1 MTRRKNGL
9 FSNSHGGKT
18 LTING
23 VSKFFPPIPGRSIG
37 AYDSARTNGRGGQDD
52 ERDEYDDESDADERE
67 DGELFGN
74 LGRDEEREL
83 ERHLGAA
90 ISDGLRRYRAARD
103 RRRAGKDS
111 DPSDHLDDFDPL
123 DERRAREAYRDRDG
137 SSADEEI
144 LGQVPAKSTMT
155 LRRTSADSKLGYD
168 SRRRTREEIDSRP
181 AQAVAGRQVRGSLMD
196 ELDALF
202 GHRGRA

>member
-1 MTRRKNGL
+1 MKVKLHR
-9 FSNSHGGKT
+9 NSHGGKT
-18 LTING
+18 LTVNG
-23 VSKFFPPIPGRSIG
+23 VSKFFPPIPGRNIG
-37 AYDSARTNGRGGQDD
+37 AYDSARTNGRGGQD
-52 ERDEYDDESDADERE
+52 RDRDIDDEIDADARE

-90 ISDGLRRYRAARD
+90 ISDGLRRYKAARD
-103 RRRAGKDS
+103 KRLRGKDAEN
-111 DPSDHLDDFDPL
+111 PHLRDFDPETDADAYEAGR
-123 DERRAREAYRDRDG
+123 DED
-137 SSADEEI
+137 I

-155 LRRTSADSKLGYD
+155 LHRTSADSRFGFD

-181 AQAVAGRQVRGSLMD
+181 AQSVAGRQVRGSLAD
-196 ELDALF
+196 ELDELF

>member
-18 LTING
+18 LTVNG
-23 VSKFFPPIPGRSIG
+23 VSRYFPPLHNSIG
-37 AYDSARTNGRGGQDD
+37 AYDSARTNGRGGQD
-52 ERDEYDDESDADERE
+52 RDDIDADERH
-67 DGELFGN
+67 DGEMFGQ
-74 LGRDEEREL
+74 LGRDEERDL
-83 ERHLGAA
+83 ERVIGEAV
-90 ISDGLRRYRAARD
+90 SDGIRKYRAARD

-137 SSADEEI
+137 ADAEEI
-144 LGQVPAKSTMT
+144 LGQVPSKSVMN
-155 LRRTSADSKLGYD
+155 LRRTSADAKLGYD

-196 ELDALF
+196 ELDELF

>member
-18 LTING
+18 LTVNG
-23 VSKFFPPIPGRSIG
+23 VSKFFPPIRSSAG
-37 AYDSARTNGRGGQDD
+37 AYDSARTNGRGGQD
-52 ERDEYDDESDADERE
+52 RDDIDDETDADER

-90 ISDGLRRYRAARD
+90 ISDGLRRYKAARD
-103 RRRAGKDS
+103 KRRAGKDS

-123 DERRAREAYRDRDG
+123 DERRAEAAYRDRDG
-137 SSADEEI
+137 SGADEEI
-144 LGQVPAKSTMT
+144 LGQVPSKSVMN
-155 LRRTSADSKLGYD
+155 LRRTSADAKLGYD

-181 AQAVAGRQVRGSLMD
+181 AQSVAGRQVRTSLAD
-196 ELDALF
+196 ELDTLF
-202 GHRGRA
+202 GQKGRA

>member
-23 VSKFFPPIPGRSIG
+23 VSRYFPPLHNSIG
-37 AYDSARTNGRGGQDD
+37 AYDSARTNGRGGQD
-52 ERDEYDDESDADERE
+52 RDDIDDETDADER
-67 DGELFGN
+67 DGELFGD
-74 LGRDEEREL
+74 LGRDDERDL
-83 ERHLGAA
+83 ERHIGAA
-90 ISDGLRRYRAARD
+90 ISDGLRRYKAARD
-103 RRRAGKDS
+103 KRLRGKDAEN
-111 DPSDHLDDFDPL
+111 PHLRDFDPET

-137 SSADEEI
+137 SGADEEI

-168 SRRRTREEIDSRP
+168 SRRLTREQIDSRP
-181 AQAVAGRQVRGSLMD
+181 AQAVAGRQVRGSLSD
-196 ELDALF
+196 ELDELF

>member
-18 LTING
+18 LTVNG
-23 VSKFFPPIPGRSIG
+23 VSRYFPPLGSAG
-37 AYDSARTNGRGGQDD
+37 AYDSVRRTGYGGQD
-52 ERDEYDDESDADERE
+52 RDRDDEVDADERA
-67 DGELFGN
+67 DGEMFGQ
-74 LGRDEEREL
+74 LGRDEERDL
-83 ERHLGAA
+83 ERVIGEAV
-90 ISDGLRRYRAARD
+90 SDGIRKYRAARD
-103 RRRAGKDS
+103 RRRAGKDA

-137 SSADEEI
+137 ADAEEI

-168 SRRRTREEIDSRP
+168 SRRLTREQIDSRP
-181 AQAVAGRQVRGSLMD
+181 AQAVAGRQVRGSLSD
-196 ELDALF
+196 ELDELF

>member
-1 MTRRKNGL
+1 MKVKLHR
-9 FSNSHGGKT
+9 NSTGGKT
-18 LTING
+18 LTVNG

-37 AYDSARTNGRGGQDD
+37 AYDSARTNGRGGQD
-52 ERDEYDDESDADERE
+52 RDDIDDERE
-67 DGELFGN
+67 DGEMFGSI
-74 LGRDEEREL
+74 GEDDREL
-83 ERHLGAA
+83 EKAIGAA
-90 ISDGLRRYRAARD
+90 VSDGIRKYRAARD

-144 LGQVPAKSTMT
+144 LGQVPAKSTMS
-155 LRRTSADSKLGYD
+155 LRKRGTADSRLGFD
-168 SRRRTREEIDSRP
+168 SRRLTREQIDSRP
-181 AQAVAGRQVRGSLMD
+181 AQSVGGRQVRGSLAD
-196 ELDALF
+196 ELDELF